1 MTSLPHVQQLNETAK
16 NSIEHFV
23 AVADIVLNASEQL
36 VGLNIEAAR
45 NACELA
51 STKVAALASAENK
64 DLLSSHV
71 AAQGETFE
79 KAAAYLRNVNEICV
93 KTQAE
98 VAELNARHAG
108 EFAQTVQSLYDSIAK
123 FAPVGA
129 FDFAS
134 LAQAKPT
141 NKASKSA

>member
-36 VGLNIEAAR
+36 VGLNIDAAR
-45 NACELA
+45 SACELA
-51 STKVAALASAENK
+51 STKAAALASADIK
-64 DLLSSHV
+64 DQFSNHV
-71 AAQGETFE
+71 AGQGETFE

-93 KTQAE
+93 KTNAE

-108 EFAQTVQSLYDSIAK
+108 EFAQSVQSLFESIAK

-134 LAQAKPT
+134 LVPAKST
-141 NKASKSA
+141 KASKSA